1 MAYVE
6 KNTPTSPDSGTI
18 NVTLFFHCLM
28 YEKTHNILCSFYNN
42 DLRILNIFDFLKLSC
57 G

>member
-28 YEKTHNILCSFYNN
+28 YEKTHNILCSFYIN